1 MSDANLPPVYAALLK
16 VADSEPEASSIYSFY
31 LIAKEH
37 GLSEAKKCVS
47 SLEAINFSFL
57 LERVGIDVNSY
68 RPLAPVFPIH
78 PN

>member
-1 MSDANLPPVYAALLK
+1 MSDSNLPPVYAALLK
-16 VADSEPEASSIYSFY
+16 VAHSELQASSVYSFY

-47 SLEAINFSFL
+47 SLEAINFSCL
-57 LERVGIDVNSY
+57 LKRVGVDVNSY
-68 RPLAPVFPIH
+68 RPLASVHPIR